1 METFII
7 KNVLVESKL
16 FGLGAVKS
24 KTVNTTVP
32 PCSWEQ
38 LNTHLFD
45 MFKGFLVNF
54 TDVKFESLVMSFEYA
69 NSETPDLI
77 HQVDHGFDA
86 EGDIYCC

>member
-16 FGLGAVKS
+16 PGLGAVKS
-24 KTVNTTVP
+24 KTVNTTVA
-32 PCSWEQ
+32 PCDWEQ

-45 MFKGFLVNF
+45 MFKGFLENF
-54 TDVKFESLVMSFEYA
+54 TDVKFDSLVMSFEYA
-69 NSETPDLI
+69 NSKTPDLI
-77 HQVDHGFDA
+77 HQVDHGFDS

>member
-16 FGLGAVKS
+16 PGLGAVKS

-32 PCSWEQ
+32 PCDREQ

-45 MFKGFLVNF
+45 MFKGFLENF
-54 TDVKFESLVMSFEYA
+54 TDVKFDSLVMSFEYS
-69 NSETPDLI
+69 NSKTPDLI
-77 HQVDHGFDA
+77 HQVDHGFDS

>member
-16 FGLGAVKS
+16 PGLGAVKS

-38 LNTHLFD
+38 LNTNLFD
-45 MFKGFLVNF
+45 MFKGFLENF
-54 TDVKFESLVMSFEYA
+54 ADVKFDSLVMSFEYA

-77 HQVDHGFDA
+77 HQVDHGFDT

>member
-16 FGLGAVKS
+16 PGLGAVKS
-24 KTVNTTVP
+24 KTVNTTVA
-32 PCSWEQ
+32 PCDWEQ

-45 MFKGFLVNF
+45 MFKGFLENF
-54 TDVKFESLVMSFEYA
+54 TDVKFDSLVMSFEYSD
-69 NSETPDLI
+69 SETPDLI
-77 HQVDHGFDA
+77 HQVDHGFDS